1 MLIKRMLFLCFKK
14 ISMQQRFTN
23 EEKAKIYNQ
32 LLFQYQRLQ
41 EQVRL
46 IKAENL
52 ELNAN
57 QIREV
62 QKLESQMKKIYEDTQ
77 RLY

>member
-1 MLIKRMLFLCFKK
+1 
-14 ISMQQRFTN
+14 MQRRLSN

-32 LLFQYQRLQ
+32 MLFQYQRLQ

-62 QKLESQMKKIYEDTQ
+62 QKLEAQMKRLYEDTQ

>member
-1 MLIKRMLFLCFKK
+1 
-14 ISMQQRFTN
+14 MQRN
-23 EEKAKIYNQ
+23 LSNSEKAKIYNQ
-32 LLFQYQRLQ
+32 MLFQYQRLQ

-52 ELNAN
+52 ELSAK
-57 QIREV
+57 QLQEV
-62 QKLESQMKKIYEDTQ
+62 QRLESQMKKIFNDTQ

>member
-1 MLIKRMLFLCFKK
+1 MLFLCFKK
-14 ISMQQRFTN
+14 IFMQQRFSN
-23 EEKAKIYNQ
+23 EKKTKIYNQ

-62 QKLESQMKKIYEDTQ
+62 QKLEAQMKKLYEDTQ